1 MSAAVVD
8 DLVKIGKTG
17 SGNFEERMS
26 RLERN
31 GYRNVTGLPRRFVI
45 ELDKYDE
52 KELLL
57 HSLFARSRVGNTELF
72 FMDIN
77 EVIQLLS
84 SFEGIVV
91 SPKEKKTK
99 SLNKRL
105 KRSKQI
111 FSRMV
116 NISWLPN

>member
-57 HSLFARSRVGNTELF
+57 HSLFASSRVGNTELF

-91 SPKEKKTK
+91 SPKEKKR
-99 SLNKRL
+99 SL
-105 KRSKQI
+105 
-111 FSRMV
+111 
-116 NISWLPN
+116 